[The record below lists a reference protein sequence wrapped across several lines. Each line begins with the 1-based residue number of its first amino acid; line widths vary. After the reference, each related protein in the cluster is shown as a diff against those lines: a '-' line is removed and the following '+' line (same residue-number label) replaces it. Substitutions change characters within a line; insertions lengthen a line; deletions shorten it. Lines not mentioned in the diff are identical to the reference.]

1 MDLWK
6 SVKFQQSRTI
16 TKNLLFKSRGFRY
29 HSVLNYFWIDLTVRT
44 TQFHLQ
50 TRKETPADAEIISHR
65 LMIRTGMLSRL
76 GSGLYSWTP
85 LGLRVLR
92 KIEKIVRQEMDKA
105 GAMEMIM
112 PTIQPAELWQETG
125 RWDKYGSLL
134 LKIKDRAGRDFC
146 FGPTHEEVITDFARK
161 EIKSYKQLPITF
173 YQIQTKFR
181 DEIRPRFGVM
191 RAREFLMKDAY
202 SFHLNSECLQQTYAK
217 IHQAYCNIFAR
228 IGLKYRP
235 VEADSGEIGGTGSHE
250 FHVLADSGED
260 AIAYSTDSDY
270 AANIEKCAVLAP
282 TSARKEPTQELKV
295 VATPNK
301 KSIQE
306 VADFLALSPKKM
318 IKTLLVEGVEQPVA
332 LVLRGDHELNEIKAA
347 NLPQVASPLTFLEDE
362 AIVNLAGCEAGSI
375 GVRDLACEIIVD
387 QAVAVMSDFVTG
399 ANENDQHLTGVNWDR
414 DAKYSSVADIRNAK
428 VGDKSP
434 DGKGTIKIARGI
446 EVGHIFQLGDVYTK
460 SMNAVVLNEQGK
472 SQPMVMGCYGIGVS
486 RVVAAA
492 IEQNHDEKGI
502 IWPQQIAPFSV
513 VLLPMNRAKSERVK
527 QIADELYAQLRQ
539 HGVEVLLDD
548 RKIRPG
554 VMFADAELLG
564 IPHQITIG
572 DRALDDGEVE
582 YKSRK
587 EMQNVRIKHETIV
600 QYVLDLLN
608 K

>member
-1 MDLWK
+1 MK
-6 SVKFQQSRTI
+6 
-16 TKNLLFKSRGFRY
+16 
-29 HSVLNYFWIDLTVRT
+29 T

-50 TRKETPADAEIISHR
+50 TRKETPADAEIISHQ
-65 LMIRTGMLSRL
+65 LMIRTGMISRL
-76 GSGLYSWTP
+76 GSGLYNWTP
-85 LGLRVLR
+85 LGLKVLR
-92 KIEKIVRQEMDKA
+92 KIEKIVREEMDKA
-105 GAMEMIM
+105 GCLEMIM
-112 PTIQPAELWQETG
+112 PTIQPAGLWQETA
-125 RWDKYGSLL
+125 RWDKYGDLL

-202 SFHLNSECLQQTYAK
+202 SFHLNIDCLKDTYAK
-217 IHQAYCNIFAR
+217 MHQAYCNIFER
-228 IGLKYRP
+228 IGLTFRP

-260 AIAYSTDSDY
+260 AIAYSTESDY
-270 AANIEKCAVLAP
+270 AANIEKCEVLAP
-282 TSARKEPTQELKV
+282 TKSRPEPQQELKIID
-295 VATPNK
+295 TPNK

-306 VADFLALSPKKM
+306 VADFLAISPKKI
-318 IKTLLVEGVEQPVA
+318 IKTLLVAGVDAPVA

-347 NLPQVASPLTFLEDE
+347 NLAEVASPFTLLEDE
-362 AIVNLAGCEAGSI
+362 EIKQVAQCDAGSI
-375 GVRDLACEIIVD
+375 GVKDLNCHIIVD
-387 QAVAVMSDFVTG
+387 RAVAIMSDFVTG
-399 ANENDQHLTGVNWDR
+399 ANEDDKHLSGVNWQR
-414 DAKYSSVADIRNAK
+414 DTSFNQVEDLRNAK
-428 VGDKSP
+428 VGDPSP

-446 EVGHIFQLGDVYTK
+446 EVGHIFQLGDVYAQ

-472 SQPMVMGCYGIGVS
+472 SQAMTMGCYSIGVT

-502 IWPQQIAPFSV
+502 IWPQQIAPFTV
-513 VLLPMNRAKSERVK
+513 VILPMNMKKSERVK
-527 QIADELYAQLRQ
+527 QAVNDLYNQLKNL
-539 HGVEVLLDD
+539 GVEVLLDD

-572 DRALDDGEVE
+572 DRSLDDGEVE

-587 EMQNVRIKHETIV
+587 DMQSIRVKQDEIV
-600 QYVLDLLN
+600 DHLQSLLA
-608 K
+608 

>member
-1 MDLWK
+1 MK
-6 SVKFQQSRTI
+6 TS
-16 TKNLLFKSRGFRY
+16 
-29 HSVLNYFWIDLTVRT
+29 
-44 TQFHLQ
+44 QFHLQ

-76 GSGLYSWTP
+76 GSGLYTWTP

-92 KIEKIVRQEMDKA
+92 KVEKIIRQEMDKA
-105 GAMEMIM
+105 GCLEMIM
-112 PTIQPAELWQETG
+112 PTIQPAELWKETA
-125 RWDKYGSLL
+125 RWEKYGSLL
-134 LKIKDRAGRDFC
+134 LKIKDRASRDFC

-161 EIKSYKQLPITF
+161 EIKSYKQLPVTF

-202 SFHLNSECLQQTYAK
+202 SFHLSSECLKETYAK
-217 IHQAYCNIFAR
+217 IHQAYCNIFER
-228 IGLKYRP
+228 IGLTFRP

-260 AIAYSTDSDY
+260 AIAYSTESDY
-270 AANIEKCAVLAP
+270 AANIEKCEVLAP
-282 TSARKEPTQELKV
+282 TKTREIASEELKIV
-295 VATPNK
+295 ETPNK
-301 KSIQE
+301 KTITE
-306 VADFLALSPKKM
+306 VSDFLSVSPKKLV
-318 IKTLLVEGVEQPVA
+318 KTLLVEGVESPVA
-332 LVLRGDHELNEIKAA
+332 LVLRGDHELNEIKAT
-347 NLPQVASPLTFLEDE
+347 NLPQVASPFTLLSDE
-362 AIVNLAGCEAGSI
+362 EILKLSGCDTGSI
-375 GVRDLACEIIVD
+375 GVKDLECEIIID
-387 QAVAVMSDFVTG
+387 RAVEIMSDFITG
-399 ANENDQHLTGVNWDR
+399 ANENDKHLTGVNWER
-414 DAKYSSVADIRNAK
+414 DANFDSVVDLRNAQI
-428 VGDKSP
+428 GDRSP

-472 SQPMVMGCYGIGVS
+472 SQTMTMGCYGIGVT

-492 IEQNHDEKGI
+492 IEQNNDEKGI
-502 IWPQQIAPFSV
+502 IWPQQIAPFTV
-513 VLLPMNRAKSERVK
+513 VILPMNMAKSERVK
-527 QIADELYAQLRQ
+527 KVANDLYEEMRNL
-539 HGVEVLLDD
+539 GIEVIMDD

-572 DRALDDGEVE
+572 DRALDEGEVE

-587 EMQNVRIKHETIV
+587 EMQNTRIKQTDILKYI
-600 QYVLDLLN
+600 QDLLA